1 MDTPEQKIKKSH
13 RLGYRLSIG
22 LGILI
27 FLAVSIASGSVSWF
41 GFKRE
46 IAQQQAL
53 FTGSA
58 DVFSVSMAEPLARG
72 ETRPVQRVLTAIGKF
87 PAFKFAKVISPE
99 GKTVAEMG
107 FGVTLAR
114 QDNVSSGSSL
124 LFTETLWIESEIIN
138 SGDTIGK
145 LMILAD
151 VSNVRNAF
159 IDNILLNL
167 LLAAGATLAAIT
179 LALIF
184 VRKITRPIETLS
196 ALMSRFGAN
205 ADYSQ
210 RAPESEKGEIGIL
223 ASSFNRML
231 NDIEVRD
238 RKLLDYQNTLEI
250 RVEDRT
256 KELVVAK
263 EVAESANAAKSEFLA
278 TMSHE
283 IRTPMNGMLL
293 MSELLATAEL
303 TPKYRRYAEVIMKS
317 GKSLLA
323 IINDILDLSKI
334 QSGKLELE
342 TIQISTSNLVEDV
355 MSLFWQKA
363 EEKGLDLACY
373 VSPMVPDTFTGD
385 PTRLNQILSN
395 LVNNALKFT
404 DAGSVIISVDPNEV
418 NGGPGLRIS
427 VIDSGIGIA
436 TENISKVFESFSQAD
451 QTTTRKFGGTGL
463 GLPICKRLTEAMG
476 GEIGISS
483 EVGVGSTFYF
493 TLPMEEELK
502 TGPVNQFQVSKSTL
516 VILPETPTRE
526 IIAREL
532 REFGGLI
539 KCVTPKEIST
549 IQLEDWDYVISDTS
563 TMQKLGKPLNQAIH
577 IGVSKLGD
585 SLLEPLIE
593 REIIQDCFSRPAS
606 SLSIRQTMG
615 RVLRGEPLGKLLL
628 STQKSD
634 SDTLPVFTDARI
646 LVADDS
652 AVNREV
658 VIQALNRFDI
668 SPVVVESG
676 IEAIEKFNDQEYD
689 LVFMDCSMPEM
700 DGFTATRK
708 LREIEQDKQT
718 PRIPIIALTA
728 HIAENIKT
736 QSGEAGMDEVVVKPF
751 TIQSIGDCLSRW
763 LEPLEQTHPKSET
776 VATESKYADP
786 EPDIEIKPHQIIDAS
801 LLQNL
806 KDIAGDGYDTMIR
819 QLNDLYIENAPATF
833 ETVMQALNEGGN
845 ATTVKEA
852 AHALKSMSMNIGAA
866 NLGAMCQS
874 IEHLAGANE
883 LKGATELKSQLEK
896 RFHQVIEHLKNPIEP
911 MVIEPND
918 TSVAAIDPTL
928 LQNLKEIAGDGYDS
942 MIHQLNTLYVENA
955 PAIFQTLVATTD
967 QGTDA
972 ATIKEAAHCLKSM
985 SMNIGAGDL
994 GNLCQ
999 SIEDHAAVSDIAEVQ
1014 KLRSDLE
1021 SKYSSVME
1029 HLKAPENEVAIK
1041 SEKTINNNIL

>member
-1 MDTPEQKIKKSH
+1 MEAPEQKIKKSH

-46 IAQQQAL
+46 LAQQQAL

-114 QDNVSSGSSL
+114 QDDSSSHSSL

-138 SGDTIGK
+138 SGETIGK

-238 RKLLDYQNTLEI
+238 RKLLNYQNTLEI

-263 EVAESANAAKSEFLA
+263 EAAENANAAKSEFLA

-342 TIQISTSNLVEDV
+342 SIRISTRNLVEDV

-373 VSPMVPDTFTGD
+373 VSPRVPDTFTGD

-404 DAGSVIISVDPNEV
+404 DAGSVIISVDPSEV
-418 NGGPGLRIS
+418 NGKAGLQIS
-427 VIDSGIGIA
+427 VIDTGIGIA
-436 TENISKVFESFSQAD
+436 QENISKVFESFSQAD

-476 GEIGISS
+476 GEIGITS
-483 EVGVGSTFYF
+483 EAGVGSTFYF
-493 TLPMEEELK
+493 TLPIEELK
-502 TGPVNQFQVSKSTL
+502 TNPIDQPQRSKSTL
-516 VILPETPTRE
+516 LILPETPTRE
-526 IIAREL
+526 IIAREI
-532 REFGGLI
+532 REFGCLI
-539 KCVTPKEIST
+539 KCITPKEIST

-563 TMQKLGKPLNQAIH
+563 TMQKLGKPSNEAIH
-577 IGVSKLGD
+577 VGVSKLGD

-593 REIIQDCFSRPAS
+593 REVIQDCFSRPVS
-606 SLSIRQTMG
+606 SLSIRQTMN
-615 RVLRGEPLGKLLL
+615 RVLCGEPLGKLLL

-634 SDTLPVFTDARI
+634 SDTLPVFTNARI

-668 SPVVVESG
+668 SPTVVESG

-708 LREIEQDKQT
+708 LREIEQNKQT

-728 HIAENIKT
+728 HVAENIKT
-736 QSGEAGMDEVVVKPF
+736 QSDEAGMDEVVVKPF
-751 TIQSIGDCLSRW
+751 TIHSIGACLSRW
-763 LEPLEQTHPKSET
+763 LAPLAQATAESE
-776 VATESKYADP
+776 VIATESSHADA

-806 KDIAGDGYDTMIR
+806 RDIARDGYDAMIR

-833 ETVMQALNEGGN
+833 NSVIQALDEGGN

-874 IEHLAGANE
+874 VEHLAGAND
-883 LKGATELKSQLEK
+883 LKGAMELKSQLEK
-896 RFHQVIEHLKNPIEP
+896 RFHQVIEHLKAPLEPETTEPKDQPI
-911 MVIEPND
+911 
-918 TSVAAIDPTL
+918 AAIDPTL
-928 LQNLKEIAGDGYDS
+928 LQNLREIAGDGYET
-942 MIHQLNTLYVENA
+942 MIHQLNTLYLENA
-955 PAIFQTLVATTD
+955 PQIFQTLVQTTD

-999 SIEDHAAVSDIAEVQ
+999 SIENHAAVSDIAEVQ
-1014 KLRSDLE
+1014 KKRGELE
-1021 SKYSSVME
+1021 SKFSSVME
-1029 HLKAPENEVAIK
+1029 HLQDTMNEHPHEPENV
-1041 SEKTINNNIL
+1041 INNNAL